1 MRTRVLVGAGIVVT
15 VAVVVGLAVTLAS
28 GGGKRPAPP
37 APAAGRPLTIGLWG
51 DVPYTAADQAG
62 LPATIASMNAANLD
76 FSVFDGDFK
85 DDGPCED
92 GVYTSAIDRF
102 NQLDAP
108 AVYVVGDNEWT
119 DCSGGGRTVHNERL
133 AHLRRVMF
141 AGPDSFGRRTMA
153 LDHQSAD
160 YPENTRWRMADVV
173 FVGVH
178 VVGNNDNHA
187 DPVESGAR
195 DAADRAWL
203 RDSFD
208 LATRTKAVGVMV
220 ITQADPS
227 FELVRPADR
236 VAGQVDG
243 LDWFLDALRQETAR
257 FAKPVALVHGDG
269 HRYRLD
275 HPLLDATGTPVPNLV
290 RLETFGTPSLSWVEA
305 TVDPRDPRVFRFD
318 IRRVG

>member
-160 YPENTRWRMADVV
+160 YPENTRWRMGDVV